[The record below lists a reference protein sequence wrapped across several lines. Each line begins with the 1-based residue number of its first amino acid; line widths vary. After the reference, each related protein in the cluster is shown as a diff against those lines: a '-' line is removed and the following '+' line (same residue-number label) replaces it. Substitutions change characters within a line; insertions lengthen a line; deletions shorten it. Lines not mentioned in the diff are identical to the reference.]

1 MPPRPRVAAP
11 PEHPADRAVRLRDPA
26 GLSAD
31 DRPGYAAI
39 VDAFAHY
46 EAGRDDA
53 ARDALAPVG
62 LKSPFLEWRVLLR
75 GLLAYSAGDDAR
87 ALENWVRLDPVRLP
101 ARLAAPVRA
110 ALDPVYKA
118 SQSDAV
124 AGQLLDQFAKLTADP
139 VLDGLRTLR
148 RQLGLGR
155 GLDGAFKTLASL
167 VPVLKAACPA
177 AVPGLAGV
185 VYHAVRRHGMPSDL
199 PKYKKAFGPPTD
211 DPGFHRL
218 SALAYE
224 DASQPAD
231 VCKHWLAYEAWL
243 GKGPAGWPADV
254 ADRARAIV
262 LTQVA
267 RAAADPGRVE
277 FAQFLAG
284 LPVPIA
290 FLRPEPPDPVPIWRR
305 ALDLAPDWDQPARE
319 LIGYHLN
326 KGQLAEAEAVAR
338 AFLERVPAA
347 LPILDVLGR
356 LLMRTG
362 RPVEALAV
370 RRRAL
375 AASPLDP
382 DVRWRVAVAHLAAA
396 RRLTIDGELA
406 NAADTLAAGVAL
418 NEAVLAG
425 PFDCVEAVL
434 CRKRGDKS
442 AAEAALARAV
452 GRRGGRVAAFL
463 FVAVDSTLAK
473 LKPAE
478 RTKANKA
485 LADALAGPATPAEA
499 TQATLA
505 LDQYGAEGIDYRGQ
519 KAHETKLDA
528 LILRS
533 ADADAPEI
541 EFELLVVRC
550 LARDPS
556 KTLPKLTAKL
566 RAKFPANP
574 IFPLAEAEALIAARP
589 EAYSRGVVLRLLT
602 TAARL
607 GAKSTDPRHKAVG
620 ERAQSLGDE
629 HYDLDMRDP

>member
-11 PEHPADRAVRLRDPA
+11 PELPADRAVRLRDPA
-26 GLSAD
+26 GLAAD
-31 DRPGYAAI
+31 DRSGYDAI
-39 VDAFAHY
+39 VAAFAHY
-46 EAGRDDA
+46 DAGRDDA

-118 SQSDAV
+118 AQSDAV
-124 AGQLLDQFAKLTADP
+124 GGKLADQYAKLTADP
-139 VLDGLRTLR
+139 VVDGLRTLR
-148 RQLGLGR
+148 KQLGLGR
-155 GLDGAFKTLASL
+155 GLDGAFKTLTSL
-167 VPVLKAACPA
+167 VPVLRAACPA
-177 AVPGLAGV
+177 AVPGLAQV
-185 VYHAVRRHGMPSDL
+185 IYHAVRRHGMPSDL
-199 PKYKKAFGPPTD
+199 PKYKKAFGPPPD

-224 DASQPAD
+224 DANQPAD
-231 VCKHWLAYEAWL
+231 VAKHWLAYETWL

-262 LTQVA
+262 LTRVA
-267 RAAADPGRVE
+267 RAAADPGRTE
-277 FAQFLAG
+277 FAKFLAG

-290 FLRPEPPDPVPIWRR
+290 YLRPDPPDPVPMWRR
-305 ALDLAPDWDQPARE
+305 ALELAPDWDQPARE
-319 LIGYHLN
+319 LIGYHLQ

-338 AFLERVPAA
+338 GFLERVPAA
-347 LPILDVLGR
+347 PPVLEILGR
-356 LLMRTG
+356 LLLRTG
-362 RPVEALAV
+362 RPVEALAI
-370 RRRAL
+370 RKRAL
-375 AASPLDP
+375 AANSLDP
-382 DVRWRVAVAHLAAA
+382 SVRWAVAVGHLAAA
-396 RRLTIDGELA
+396 RRLTIDGDLA
-406 NAADTLAAGVAL
+406 GAADTLAAGLAL

-425 PFDCVEAVL
+425 PFDCVAAVL
-434 CRKRGDKS
+434 SRKRGDKP
-442 AAEAALARAV
+442 AADTALARAV
-452 GRRGGRVAAFL
+452 GRPGGRVAAFL

-499 TQATLA
+499 TRATLA

-528 LILRS
+528 LILRA
-533 ADADAPEI
+533 ADADAPEAD
-541 EFELLVVRC
+541 FEALVASC

-556 KTLPKLTAKL
+556 KMLPKLTAKL

-574 IFPLAEAEALIAARP
+574 VFPLAEAEALIAARP
-589 EAYSRGVVLRLLT
+589 ETFSRGVVLRLLMT
-602 TAARL
+602 ATRLAARS
-607 GAKSTDPRHKAVG
+607 ADPRHQAAG
-620 ERAQSLGDE
+620 ERAQSLGND
-629 HYDLDMRDP
+629 HYDLDMRNP